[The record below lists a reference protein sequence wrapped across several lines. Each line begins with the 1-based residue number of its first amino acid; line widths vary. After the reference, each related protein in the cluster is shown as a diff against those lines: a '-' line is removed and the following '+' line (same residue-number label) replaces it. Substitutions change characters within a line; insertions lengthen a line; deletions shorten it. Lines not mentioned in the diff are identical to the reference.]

1 MGNVNCLAN
10 NTDEQELYNDQ
21 SPITPSKAALMLQ
34 NEFRREKGNLSFR
47 RNIIELIN
55 KKLEEKKKNVEII
68 EMSEKEF
75 NSKIKSLSYV
85 QPIFDLFSNQL
96 SSLSYEGSE
105 LNYQLMPLHFHD
117 KDNNESEYY
126 YGTWNIKGETCGLGT
141 LVSANGN
148 VYKGTFLSGVFH
160 GIGLLIN
167 SNSNY
172 YYGEWN
178 KGECEGKGTIVV
190 KDTLKYEGTFKNN
203 KKN

>member
-10 NTDEQELYNDQ
+10 NTDEQEFYNDQ

-172 YYGEWN
+172 YSGEWN
-178 KGECEGKGTIVV
+178 KGECAGNGTIVV
-190 KDTLKYEGTFKNN
+190 KDTLK
-203 KKN
+203 